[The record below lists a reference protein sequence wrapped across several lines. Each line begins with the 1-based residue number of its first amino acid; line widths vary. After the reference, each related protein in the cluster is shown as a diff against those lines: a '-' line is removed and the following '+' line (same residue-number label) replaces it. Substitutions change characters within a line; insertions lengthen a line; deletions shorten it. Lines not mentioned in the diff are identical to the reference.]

1 MLMVLMALQSA
12 DAALLVREN
21 NKTHGPGGP
30 QHSKRYDVAAEDPE
44 YAMIV

>member
-12 DAALLVREN
+12 DPALLVREN

-30 QHSKRYDVAAEDPE
+30 QHSKRYVAAEDPE